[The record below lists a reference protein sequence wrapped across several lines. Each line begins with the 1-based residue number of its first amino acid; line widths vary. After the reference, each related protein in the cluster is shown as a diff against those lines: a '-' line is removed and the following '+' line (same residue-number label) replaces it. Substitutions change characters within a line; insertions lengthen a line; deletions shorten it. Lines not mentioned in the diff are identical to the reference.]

1 MLTPDGR
8 IARYFFGLE
17 FSPRDLRLG
26 LVETTQRKIGNVVD
40 QVLLFCFHYDP
51 AMGRYSAVA
60 LNSVRVAGALTVLA
74 LVGLIGGA
82 LLREGSRRRAERH
95 GASAGWSAGFP
106 GFPSARR
113 PGRAT
118 SMLSAGPSSASA
130 CSSRCRSPSRW

>member
-95 GASAGWSAGFP
+95 GASA
-106 GFPSARR
+106 
-113 PGRAT
+113 
-118 SMLSAGPSSASA
+118 
-130 CSSRCRSPSRW
+130 